1 MHSRSQALLLSMRRP
16 GPRHLVSL
24 ALTAGG
30 AAFNSDTDSIKAV
43 IWWYDRNAD
52 DLPTESLPEVHLR
65 LYAGGTLR
73 RSSTT
78 TDNRQMVYF
87 SGIGNLSSP
96 TLEIEGVSIP
106 AAVDECGGTG
116 KLKVYYAWL
125 AEDDDRDESDNLP
138 DYNSTTCVGVQ
149 TQ

>member
-1 MHSRSQALLLSMRRP
+1 
-16 GPRHLVSL
+16 
-24 ALTAGG
+24 
-30 AAFNSDTDSIKAV
+30 
-43 IWWYDRNAD
+43 
-52 DLPTESLPEVHLR
+52 
-65 LYAGGTLR
+65 
-73 RSSTT
+73 
-78 TDNRQMVYF
+78 MVYF